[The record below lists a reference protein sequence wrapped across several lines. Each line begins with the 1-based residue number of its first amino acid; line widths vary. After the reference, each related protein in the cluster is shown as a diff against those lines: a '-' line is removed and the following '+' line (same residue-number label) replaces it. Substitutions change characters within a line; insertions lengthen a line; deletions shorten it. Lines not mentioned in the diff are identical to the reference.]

1 MPCGDARV
9 MPYGNGDAR
18 TMLCG
23 DARVMPYGN
32 GDARTMPCGDAQ
44 VMPCRFAVDVSL
56 AFGCSDMEK
65 QRVWG

>member
-9 MPYGNGDAR
+9 MLCGNGDAR
-18 TMLCG
+18 
-23 DARVMPYGN
+23 
-32 GDARTMPCGDAQ
+32 